1 MIREDNILKD
11 VFVSSTI
18 NFLAL
23 EGIDGCGKTTIISKL
38 KKEYP
43 EIFYTREPGGTAFAS
58 DIRTAIIES
67 DNKDAYGMTLG
78 MGISRLHN
86 MLENYDI
93 FTNKE
98 KHIVSD
104 RWVMSNLVY
113 QQAYDDSILK
123 NGKTFT
129 KSSLELAV
137 ELQHLM
143 NDYLD
148 HTLNPIYIYLH
159 ICPETS
165 LARQADK
172 TDKDKMDKVTLKER
186 TLIAEV
192 YESLI
197 AKGVF
202 GKVKSIEEMN
212 TCMDTLGVGV
222 IYIDAN
228 KDFDTVY
235 ANVVKAIK
243 LCFNIK

>member
-1 MIREDNILKD
+1 MKRDDEIIRN
-11 VFVSSTI
+11 VFVANTNS
-18 NFLAL
+18 FLAL
-23 EGIDGCGKTTIISKL
+23 EGIDGCGKTTIINNL
-38 KKEYP
+38 KKDFP
-43 EIFYTREPGGTAFAS
+43 NIFYTREPGGTAFAS

-93 FTNKE
+93 FTNKDSN
-98 KHIVSD
+98 IISD

-123 NGKTFT
+123 NGKTFK

-137 ELQHLM
+137 ELQYLM
-143 NDYLD
+143 NNYLGT
-148 HTLNPIYIYLH
+148 TLNPLYIYLH

-165 LARQADK
+165 LARQTDK
-172 TDKDKMDKVTLKER
+172 TDKDKMDKVSLEER
-186 TLIAEV
+186 TLISEV

-197 AKGVF
+197 EKGIF
-202 GKVKSIEEMN
+202 GKVKSIEEIN
-212 TCMDTLGVGV
+212 ECIDTLDAGV

-228 KDFDTVY
+228 KDYDTVY
-235 ANVVKAIK
+235 KNVVKAVK